1 MENAVHILF
10 SVALVML
17 ILRTPKLKP
26 YLVALI
32 CVSIPITDNYLF
44 TPLVKLGYL
53 SGPVWTHRSITHSLL
68 VGTLLV
74 AIFYYTG
81 FWKSA
86 LIGYAAHIVP
96 DFFTGG
102 VKLLLPLSPTNYGL
116 NLNWWLTSAI
126 LGLFSA
132 IVILTSFLT
141 LHYPLGFTILKEDEN
156 PRGRG

>member
-10 SVALVML
+10 ALALVIL

-44 TPLVKLGYL
+44 TPLVKLEYL
-53 SGPVWTHRSITHSLL
+53 DGPIWTHRSITHSLL
-68 VGTLLV
+68 AGALLM
-74 AIFYYTG
+74 AIFYYIR

-86 LIGYAAHIVP
+86 LIGYTAHLVP

-102 VKLLLPLSPTNYGL
+102 IKLFLPFNTVNYGF
-116 NLNWWLTSAI
+116 NFSWWLTSAI
-126 LGLFSA
+126 LGLFSG
-132 IVILTSFLT
+132 IVILASFLT
-141 LHYPLGFTILKEDEN
+141 LHYHLGFTLLKEDE
-156 PRGRG
+156 R